1 MLYSPPRPNAA
12 IADCNAALAINPD
25 SAKAMKIRG
34 AAWAMLGE
42 WVSSAADLRTA
53 CRLDHDP
60 KTDALRKAVE
70 PKVGKI
76 EARARRESIR
86 ERKRKDRD
94 MARRIKAAKKA
105 REEAKKRQQ
114 EEAKKRAARA
124 AAGGGMPRGFPGG
137 GMGGARFCWWWNTR
151 GTL

>member
-1 MLYSPPRPNAA
+1 MSPPRPNAA

-76 EARARRESIR
+76 EARSRRESIR

-94 MARRIKAAKKA
+94 MKRRIKA
-105 REEAKKRQQ
+105 QTV
-114 EEAKKRAARA
+114 
-124 AAGGGMPRGFPGG
+124 GVICRGP
-137 GMGGARFCWWWNTR
+137 
-151 GTL
+151 